1 MRLLYTRGCLS
12 IDMGVEGS
20 SSVIS
25 VSFSSSSNSSRR
37 DLRVDSGRGRRVFED
52 FRGGREVIGIFSS
65 VIVSGWG
72 SGCSGTIW

>member
-12 IDMGVEGS
+12 TDMGVEGS

-25 VSFSSSSNSSRR
+25 VSTSSSKSSRR

-52 FRGGREVIGIFSS
+52 LRGGSEVIGIFSS
-65 VIVSGWG
+65 VIVSV
-72 SGCSGTIW
+72 SGLSGSGTIW